1 MTIDIGLFFF
11 FFFFLGNLTKKNY
24 SEIYPTII
32 INDEDI
38 VCAEVDKFVM
48 WNNLFGNLINNI

>member
-1 MTIDIGLFFF
+1 MTIDIWAPFFF
-11 FFFFLGNLTKKNY
+11 FGNLTKKNY

-48 WNNLFGNLINNI
+48 WSNLFGNLINNI